1 MWHFLFNLSYNMKLN
16 LLILI
21 IILNGNF
28 IFPNEIKAQKTFKI
42 NGLIKESI
50 DHKIIKNVEIQI
62 ENKNDTNNLKSING
76 KYSITL
82 PPGNYTIRFKKLGF
96 KENSFKVELY
106 KDINQEILLD
116 NNNEKILND
125 VIVYSKNDKLKNSY
139 SSKVKININD
149 LEKIPMFFG
158 EQDIIKSLVL
168 QPGVTSSGD
177 GSSSYYVRG
186 GSIDQ
191 NLILYDEATI
201 YNPSHILGFFSSFN
215 NDIIKEA
222 TLYKGNMPAQYGGRL
237 SSLLEVKTKEGNKK
251 EHKISGG
258 IGNITSK
265 LNIEGPLKE
274 GNSSYLFSVRK
285 THINYL
291 LNLSDKYK
299 NNKINI
305 YDINFKI
312 NNIIDSNNKILFSAY
327 TGNDNVEIGGDLG
340 VNWSNRLITIQ
351 WEKKIKNNHKSTSTF
366 YNSNYVYNNLFK
378 TKSANWILNSGIKD
392 FGIKQNFEYR
402 KKNNLINYGFNSI
415 YYLTEPKTFIENLN
429 TGINNNEK
437 KGIENILYFNNDS
450 RLNTKL
456 SIEYGLR
463 LNFYTN
469 LNKNIINNFDDIISQ
484 SNKIEPNKKN
494 NNYFNLEPRL
504 STKFDIN
511 KNYYLRFAFSRN
523 IQHLHL
529 LNNANIYE
537 QWIANSDKVLPEI
550 SDQINIGLEKWSK
563 TNFYQL
569 NLDVYYKNLQN
580 QIDFK
585 EGIGFNSIIDY
596 ENAITYGIGRSYGIE
611 LKIMKHYNILSGWI
625 SYSLSKNEKLIEGIN
640 NNKWY
645 NSIQDRRHN
654 LSLLAMYKINNKI
667 NISGVFVFNSGSAIT
682 YPIGKYTLFEQNV
695 FLYGERNAN
704 RTPSYHRLD
713 LSFNYENIT
722 KKRIKSKWNFTIF
735 NAYGRENPFRINFKQ
750 NPLNGN
756 ETKIVQTAL
765 FKWVPSINYSFIF

>member
-1 MWHFLFNLSYNMKLN
+1 MKFQI
-16 LLILI
+16 LILI
-21 IILNGNF
+21 FIFNGNF
-28 IFPNEIKAQKTFKI
+28 LFPNEIKAQKIFKL
-42 NGLIKESI
+42 NGLIKDSI
-50 DHKIIKNVEIQI
+50 DELIIKDVEIRI
-62 ENKNDTNNLKSING
+62 ENNDFKKEMTSING
-76 KYSITL
+76 EYSIIL
-82 PPGNYTIRFKKLGF
+82 PSGDYIIKFNKIGYLEKNI
-96 KENSFKVELY
+96 KVVLN
-106 KDINQEILLD
+106 KDIYQNILLEI
-116 NNNEKILND
+116 NNEKILKD
-125 VIVYSKNDKLKNSY
+125 VIVYSKN
-139 SSKVKININD
+139 VKIKKTYSTKEKLNVKD
-149 LEKIPMFFG
+149 LEKIPIFFG
-158 EQDIIKSLVL
+158 EQDIIKSIVL
-168 QPGVTSSGD
+168 LPGVTSSGD

-186 GSIDQ
+186 GGIDQ

-215 NDIIKEA
+215 NDIIKEV

-237 SSLLEVKTKEGNKK
+237 SSILEVKTREGNNK
-251 EHKISGG
+251 ETKISGG
-258 IGNITSK
+258 IGNINSK
-265 LNIEGPLKE
+265 LNIEGPLRE

-291 LNLSDKYK
+291 LQLSDKYK
-299 NNKINI
+299 NNEINI
-305 YDINFKI
+305 YDINLKI
-312 NNIIDSNNKILFSAY
+312 NNTIDSNNKILISGY
-327 TGNDNVEIGGDLG
+327 TGNDNVKIGGGLG
-340 VNWSNRLITIQ
+340 VNWSNRFMTFQ
-351 WEKKIKNNHKSTSTF
+351 WEKKINNNYKSTSTL
-366 YNSNYVYNNLFK
+366 YTSKYVYNNLFK
-378 TKSANWILNSGIKD
+378 TSNTNWILNSGIKD

-402 KKNNLINYGFNSI
+402 GENNLINYGFNSI
-415 YYLTEPKTFIENLN
+415 YYLTEPKTFIENLDN
-429 TGINNNEK
+429 GLSFNEK
-437 KGIENILYFNNDS
+437 KGIENIVYLNNDS
-450 RLNTKL
+450 RLNKKI

-463 LNFYTN
+463 LNLYAN
-469 LNKNIINNFDDIISQ
+469 LNKVAISNINDLISQ
-484 SNKIEPNKKN
+484 PNKNEHN
-494 NNYFNLEPRL
+494 NNNTYFNIEPRL
-504 STKFDIN
+504 STRFDLNDNNYLKF
-511 KNYYLRFAFSRN
+511 AVSRN
-523 IQHLHL
+523 IQHIHL

-537 QWIANSDKVLPEI
+537 QWIANSSKVLPEI

-563 TNFYQL
+563 NSFYQT
-569 NLDVYYKNLQN
+569 NVDVYFKNLQN

-596 ENAITYGIGRSYGIE
+596 ENAITNGIGRSYGIE
-611 LKIMKHYNILSGWI
+611 LKVMKHNDIFSGWI

-654 LSLLAMYKINNKI
+654 LSLLAMYKISTKI

-682 YPIGKYTLFEQNV
+682 YPIGRYQLFDQNI

-750 NPLNGN
+750 NPLNEN

>member
-1 MWHFLFNLSYNMKLN
+1 MKFQI
-16 LLILI
+16 LILI
-21 IILNGNF
+21 FIFNGNF
-28 IFPNEIKAQKTFKI
+28 LFPNEIKAQKIFKL
-42 NGLIKESI
+42 NGLIKDSI
-50 DHKIIKNVEIQI
+50 DELIIKDVEIRI
-62 ENKNDTNNLKSING
+62 ENNAFKKEMTSING
-76 KYSITL
+76 EYSIIL
-82 PPGNYTIRFKKLGF
+82 PSGDYIIKFNKIGYLEKNI
-96 KENSFKVELY
+96 KVVLN
-106 KDINQEILLD
+106 KDIYQNILLEI
-116 NNNEKILND
+116 NNEKILKD
-125 VIVYSKNDKLKNSY
+125 VIVYSKN
-139 SSKVKININD
+139 VKIKKTYSTKEKLNVKD
-149 LEKIPMFFG
+149 LEKIPIFFG
-158 EQDIIKSLVL
+158 EQDIIKSIVL
-168 QPGVTSSGD
+168 LPGVTSSGD

-186 GSIDQ
+186 GGIDQ

-215 NDIIKEA
+215 NDIIKEV

-237 SSLLEVKTKEGNKK
+237 SSILEVKTREGNNK
-251 EHKISGG
+251 ETKISGG
-258 IGNITSK
+258 IGNINSK
-265 LNIEGPLKE
+265 LNIEGPLRE

-291 LNLSDKYK
+291 LQLSDKYK
-299 NNKINI
+299 NNEINI
-305 YDINFKI
+305 YDINLKI
-312 NNIIDSNNKILFSAY
+312 NNTIDSNNKILISGY
-327 TGNDNVEIGGDLG
+327 TGNDNVKIGGGLG
-340 VNWSNRLITIQ
+340 VNWSNRFMTFQ
-351 WEKKIKNNHKSTSTF
+351 WEKKINNNYKSTSTL
-366 YNSNYVYNNLFK
+366 YTSKYVYNNLFK
-378 TKSANWILNSGIKD
+378 TSNTNWILNSGIKD

-402 KKNNLINYGFNSI
+402 GENNLINYGFNSI
-415 YYLTEPKTFIENLN
+415 YYLTEPKTFIENLDN
-429 TGINNNEK
+429 GLSFNEK
-437 KGIENILYFNNDS
+437 KGIENIVYLNNDS
-450 RLNTKL
+450 RLNKKI

-463 LNFYTN
+463 LNLYAN
-469 LNKNIINNFDDIISQ
+469 LNKVAISNINDLISQ
-484 SNKIEPNKKN
+484 PNKNEHN
-494 NNYFNLEPRL
+494 NNNTYFNIEPRL
-504 STKFDIN
+504 STRFDLNDNNYLKF
-511 KNYYLRFAFSRN
+511 AVSRN
-523 IQHLHL
+523 IQHIHL

-537 QWIANSDKVLPEI
+537 QWIANSSKVLPEI

-563 TNFYQL
+563 NSFYQT
-569 NLDVYYKNLQN
+569 NVDVYFKNLQN

-596 ENAITYGIGRSYGIE
+596 ENAITNGIGRSYGIE
-611 LKIMKHYNILSGWI
+611 LKVMKHNDIFSGWI

-654 LSLLAMYKINNKI
+654 LSLLAMYKISTKI

-682 YPIGKYTLFEQNV
+682 YPIGRYQLFDQNI

-750 NPLNGN
+750 NPLNEN